1 VDLAAPADVALPAVL
16 GISYADAVRASP
28 EVMFAV

>member
-1 VDLAAPADVALPAVL
+1 VDVAPPAAAAVPAVL

-28 EVMFAV
+28 EEMFAL